1 MNGEI
6 RQLAEQILADGE
18 SVLNE
23 RERRVLARIAHRRAI
38 SRNARGEYEA
48 GMKLGDRMADHVAR
62 IGGSWGF
69 VIGFGLF
76 MVIWMGLNAAWLGLD
91 WDPYPFILLNL
102 MLSTLAAIQA
112 PIIMMSQNRQAA
124 KDRAQAAMDYEINLK
139 AELEIMALH
148 EKLDRLRTGEMED
161 MLRQQQE
168 EIRSLHALLEGRLT
182 AGGPPPAASPQP

>member
-6 RQLAEQILADGE
+6 RQLAEQLLSDGE
-18 SVLNE
+18 KTLSE

-38 SRNARGEYEA
+38 SRNARGEFERA
-48 GMKLGDRMADHVAR
+48 MGLGDRMADQVAR

-69 VIGFGLF
+69 VIGFALF
-76 MVIWMGLNAAWLGLD
+76 MVAWMALNAAWIGLD

-148 EKLDRLRTGEMED
+148 EKLDRLRTGEIEA
-161 MLRQQQE
+161 MLVRQQE
-168 EIRSLHALLEGRLT
+168 EITLLRQAVERQ
-182 AGGPPPAASPQP
+182 A